1 MYESI
6 ENKGEMRLLFFL
18 IVEETYLA
26 YEETYLA
33 YEETYLYYWHG
44 TFT

>member
-1 MYESI
+1 
-6 ENKGEMRLLFFL
+6 MRLLFFL